1 MPKVQVENLTKR
13 FRVTEKKA
21 SQSIVAAVDNVNF
34 KVHNT
39 QIFTLLGPSGCG
51 KTTTLRCIAGLEKPD
66 SGEIRIGE
74 TVVFSKDINIPS
86 ENRHLGM
93 VFQSYAI
100 WPHMTVFD
108 NIAYPLKVRGA
119 DRSTINAMVEKV
131 LELVKL
137 KGLTQRSATQLS
149 GGQEQRVALAR
160 ALVYEPSVILLDE
173 PLSNLDAKLREYM
186 QVELRDLLKRLKITT
201 IYVTHDQIEALMLS
215 DVIGVMNEG
224 KILEIGTPERIY
236 ENPENRLVAEFIGKA
251 NIIPGK
257 ALKDEA
263 AAETDLGRISCR
275 IPDYI
280 HDGDDVLL
288 FIRPEKILI
297 SRNKLPLKNNM
308 FEAKVASLSFV
319 GEFYDC
325 WLSIDGK
332 KLRARLNPIDK
343 VEKGEKIY
351 AILESPFCTS
361 MISNGDPE

>member
-1 MPKVQVENLTKR
+1 MSKVHVQNLTKR
-13 FRVTEKKA
+13 FRITEKA
-21 SQSIVAAVDNVNF
+21 SQTIVDAVVDVNF
-34 KVHNT
+34 KVYDG

-66 SGEIRIGE
+66 SGEIRIGR
-74 TVVFSKDINIPS
+74 TVVFSKGINIPP
-86 ENRHLGM
+86 ENRNLGM

-108 NIAYPLKVRGA
+108 NVAYPLKVRGA
-119 DRSTINAMVEKV
+119 DQSTIKAMVEKV

-137 KGLTQRSATQLS
+137 KGLMQRSATQLS

-186 QVELRDLLKRLKITT
+186 QIELKDLLRRLKITT
-201 IYVTHDQIEALMLS
+201 IYVTHDQIEALSLS
-215 DVIGVMNEG
+215 DMIGVMNEG
-224 KILEIGTPERIY
+224 KILEIGTPELIY
-236 ENPENRLVAEFIGKA
+236 EKPRNRLVAEFIGKA

-257 ALKDEA
+257 ALKDDA
-263 AAETDLGRISCR
+263 AAETDFGRISCK
-275 IPDYI
+275 IPEGI
-280 HDGDDVLL
+280 NNGDDILL

-297 SRNKLPLKNNM
+297 RRNKSPPRDNM
-308 FEAKVASLSFV
+308 FEAKVTSLSFV

-325 WLSIDGK
+325 WLSIDGQ

-343 VEKGEKIY
+343 VEKGEKVY
-351 AILESPFCTS
+351 AILESPYCIS
-361 MISNGDPE
+361 MISNS